1 MRQPFTN
8 LKAAGSQWL
17 AALGVLCRL
26 VARSL
31 RRNLIARAAVVL
43 LIALALMESQVSVR
57 AQDAVALD
65 YQVKAAFLV
74 NFPKYVDWPSATFSG
89 TNTSITVAV
98 FGDDNVANEFQNMIQ
113 SGLAIDGHPVILK
126 RIKSDAEITGACQIL
141 FVANSERSRVSAI
154 LEKLKG
160 SPVLL
165 VGDSDNF
172 LEQGGMINMVP
183 KNRKVRL
190 QINLG
195 AAREASLK
203 ISSRL
208 LVAAD
213 VVKGKEN

>member
-1 MRQPFTN
+1 MTQRFTN

-26 VARSL
+26 VARSFVFL
-31 RRNLIARAAVVL
+31 LVVVALLGSRAL
-43 LIALALMESQVSVR
+43 VSG
-57 AQDAVALD
+57 QDAVALD

-74 NFPKYVDWPSATFSG
+74 NFPKYVDWPTTAFSG

-113 SGLAIDGHPVILK
+113 SGLVIDGHPVILK
-126 RIKSDAEITGACQIL
+126 RIKSDVEITGSCQIL

>member
-1 MRQPFTN
+1 M
-8 LKAAGSQWL
+8 LL
-17 AALGVLCRL
+17 
-26 VARSL
+26 
-31 RRNLIARAAVVL
+31 LIAVVL
-43 LIALALMESQVSVR
+43 LGLCVSVK
-57 AQDAVALD
+57 AQDEVALD

-74 NFPKYVDWPSATFSG
+74 NFPKYVDWPSEAFPATNSA
-89 TNTSITVAV
+89 ITVAV
-98 FGDDNVANEFQNMIQ
+98 FGDENVANEFQNMIQ
-113 SGLAIDGHPVILK
+113 SGLAIDGHPVVLK
-126 RIKSDAEITGACQIL
+126 RIQNEADLTGKSQIL
-141 FVANSERSRVSAI
+141 YIANSERARVSAI
-154 LEKLKG
+154 LQKLKG

-183 KNRKVRL
+183 KNRKIRL

-195 AAREASLK
+195 AARQASLK